1 MQAQFQSPPPGPRK
15 GFAFSSDFK
24 KRIWPNQTSTMCAQG
39 PDWAWLKDVTPA
51 YLFEVAFHE
60 FWRQRATA
68 IAKIPDG
75 AVKPCWHDESITGH
89 WCSPANLLNPS
100 VPTQQGQAACGNCKV
115 EEYELLFS
123 CWASYG
129 WGHVRTHTP
138 PGATAKT
145 VHHFYFNKDPPS
157 FINATDAG
165 AMAFKNECASVRSAG
180 ASLLRGS
187 AKKGASAARALAIG
201 AKVKTTAVKDEE
213 QPQQQQVQQQQLQQQ
228 AAVQQATLQLLQEQQ
243 RVQMAQQQQQRQ
255 QQLAQA
261 QVRAM
266 FAIARAFDIVARASL
281 DVARAI

>member
-1 MQAQFQSPPPGPRK
+1 M
-15 GFAFSSDFK
+15 
-24 KRIWPNQTSTMCAQG
+24 
-39 PDWAWLKDVTPA
+39 TPA
-51 YLFEVAFHE
+51 YLFEVAFYK

-89 WCSPANLLNPS
+89 WCSLANLLNPS
-100 VPTQQGQAACGNCKV
+100 VPTQEGQAACGHCKV
-115 EEYELLFS
+115 EEYELLLL

-157 FINATDAG
+157 FINVTDAG

-187 AKKGASAARALAIG
+187 AKKGASAARALATG

-213 QPQQQQVQQQQLQQQ
+213 QPQQQQVQHVQQVQQQLQQQ
-228 AAVQQATLQLLQEQQ
+228 APVQQATLQLLQQQQ
-243 RVQMAQQQQQRQ
+243 RVQMAQQQQQQQ

-261 QVRAM
+261 QVHAM
-266 FAIARAFDIVARASL
+266 FAIARAFDIVARASFV
-281 DVARAI
+281 VARAI